1 MDIELLSLAELE
13 DSEPVDIKSVDLV
26 SLSTALVTQFIQ
38 IYDRPIILHK
48 NSHSIFIKEDEL
60 KPKQVSIIFLDNAI
74 KYSTDVIE
82 VFLESDQ
89 YKGILRIKDYCIGI
103 PKEELSHVFER
114 FYRVDKARKRD
125 SGGSGL
131 GLAIAKNIVNLHKG
145 EIDIQSKE
153 HAGTEIKVTFPLT
166 N

>member
-1 MDIELLSLAELE
+1 MKL
-13 DSEPVDIKSVDLV
+13 
-26 SLSTALVTQFIQ
+26 
-38 IYDRPIILHK
+38 
-48 NSHSIFIKEDEL
+48 
-60 KPKQVSIIFLDNAI
+60 KQVIIIFLDNAI

-82 VFLESDQ
+82 VFLESNQ
-89 YKGILRIKDYCIGI
+89 HMGILRIKDYGIGI
-103 PKEELSHVFER
+103 PQEEQSHVFER

-145 EIDIQSKE
+145 EIEIESKE
-153 HAGTEIKVTFPLT
+153 HIGTEIKVTFPLT

>member
-1 MDIELLSLAELE
+1 MKL
-13 DSEPVDIKSVDLV
+13 
-26 SLSTALVTQFIQ
+26 
-38 IYDRPIILHK
+38 
-48 NSHSIFIKEDEL
+48 
-60 KPKQVSIIFLDNAI
+60 KQVIIIFLDNAI

-89 YKGILRIKDYCIGI
+89 HKGILRIKDYGIGI
-103 PKEELSHVFER
+103 PEEEQSHVFER

>member
-1 MDIELLSLAELE
+1 AELE
-13 DSEPVDIKSVDLV
+13 GSEPVDIKSVDLV
-26 SLSTALVTQFIQ
+26 SLSTALVTQFMQ
-38 IYDRPIILHK
+38 VYDRPIILHE
-48 NSHSIFIKEDEL
+48 NSHSIFIKGDEL
-60 KPKQVSIIFLDNAI
+60 KLKQVLIIFLDNAI

-89 YKGILRIKDYCIGI
+89 HKGILRIKDYGIGI
-103 PKEELSHVFER
+103 PEEEQSHVFER